1 MLDAHHHLW
10 KYDAS
15 QYPWIEGKSVLAQD
29 YLLPEL
35 IENTAAAGVIGT
47 VAVQASQT
55 LEESDWL
62 LELSDQCDLIRGVV
76 GWVPLADPD
85 VTDHLDRLTQHRKFK
100 AVRHVV
106 QDEPDDHFILGP
118 EFNRGIAKLKD
129 YELVYDILIFQRH
142 LPQTIEFVDR
152 HPGQSFVI
160 DHIAK
165 PVIHNGRI
173 ESDWQR
179 GMTALA
185 ERDNVTAVKISGMVT
200 EVADDQIDEATL
212 KNYFQES
219 LEIFGPERLCFG
231 TDWPVCL
238 LRINSYADWANSVRG
253 YVADLTTGEQ
263 NAILQENCER
273 AYRL

>member
-263 NAILQENCER
+263 NAILRENCER